1 MTNFS
6 IRVYGILM
14 NEAHDVLVSDEWIRG
29 MKITKFPGGGL
40 ELGEGTRDCLSREC
54 MEEMNL
60 RVAVG
65 EHLYTTD
72 FFQVSAFN
80 SNHQIISIYYRLTAM
95 EPLTVRVSETPFDF
109 DEDQLLRYQDTQE
122 IETFRW
128 VPWPMFGAAA
138 VHLPIDKIVADMVK
152 QTGKPVEA

>member
-1 MTNFS
+1 
-6 IRVYGILM
+6 
-14 NEAHDVLVSDEWIRG
+14 
-29 MKITKFPGGGL
+29 
-40 ELGEGTRDCLSREC
+40 

-60 RVAVG
+60 LVAVG

-109 DEDQLLRYQDTQE
+109 DEAQLLRYQNTQE

-128 VPWPMFGAAA
+128 VPWPMFGAEA